1 MKNKMNSK
9 AASKKV
15 VVVKTKPAPKK
26 TVVKAKSSPK
36 TEKPV
41 RTIGLPEVSVTATRL
56 KKYNPQV
63 KLTPSGMASKKSVD
77 SLRSIYGERVI
88 PKEIRRREGEVP
100 FMGADASD
108 RVKKLL
114 KKK

>member
-1 MKNKMNSK
+1 MKNK
-9 AASKKV
+9 
-15 VVVKTKPAPKK
+15 VKTIAMKKSVAVKSKPAPKSKVSSKLK
-26 TVVKAKSSPK
+26 TD
-36 TEKPV
+36 KPV
-41 RTIGLPEVSVTATRL
+41 KTLSLPEVKVTATRL
-56 KKYNPQV
+56 QKYNPQV
-63 KLTPSGMASKKSVD
+63 RLTPSGMASKKSVD

>member
-1 MKNKMNSK
+1 MKPKM
-9 AASKKV
+9 AMKKV
-15 VVVKTKPAPKK
+15 VVVKTKPTPKAATK
-26 TVVKAKSSPK
+26 VKAVVKA
-36 TEKPV
+36 EKPV
-41 RTIGLPEVSVTATRL
+41 KNMTLPEVKVTATRL
-56 KKYNPQV
+56 QKYNPQV

-77 SLRSIYGERVI
+77 SLRGIYGERVI

-108 RVKKLL
+108 RIKKLL